1 MKGGWKWLRWP
12 SDAPIVLAIWS
23 ALLVL
28 AIGAV
33 MFGRWPLS
41 FVAGA
46 TLALSMAPVILAR
59 RFQIVLPVAL
69 VLAII
74 GFVFASIFLGEAFEF
89 YERFWWWDMVLHGS
103 SAIGFG
109 LMGFLLTLMMF
120 EGDTF
125 AAPHWA
131 LALIAFCIAMTVG
144 SVWEIFEFLMD
155 RIFGMTMQKSGLM
168 DTMGDLMIN
177 AVGGLIAS
185 VSGYVFL
192 KGRRAGPLR
201 RLIRQFIILN
211 RKFYRRWRDRHL
223 R

>member
-12 SDAPIVLAIWS
+12 SDAPIVLTIWS

-155 RIFGMTMQKSGLM
+155 RIFGTSMQKSGLM

-192 KGRRAGPLR
+192 KGRQAGPLR